1 MRGGCFIGG
10 LVVLA
15 LAGCVQYDAFA
26 PRNTTVTERAAARH
40 AKADG
45 PLTIAELDELTNV
58 FADNYVARVAT
69 ACDQVIESAKESGDI
84 ADASYLK
91 VVTAISTY
99 DIVSEPDA
107 LSQLLDLLTLVTVQ
121 HLVWVEEG
129 VAKTLF
135 EDGATPIIE
144 AMDAGQS
151 DLFTLAARALKPEQI
166 AEVQDQVRT
175 WRKKNA
181 DLRFVAMVR
190 FEQAASERAAALES
204 TVRSGGGLMA
214 PVNDAVDSLERARR
228 LAERSFYV
236 GKRLPMMIG
245 WQLDHVISR
254 ALMRN
259 ELAGGLQSL
268 ERTSTLSESI
278 PNELREIRGLL
289 QTEPRKI
296 IDELAAR
303 QQAADKTLATLGDT
317 IAAGAKLVDSAQ
329 ETAATAD
336 RTIAS
341 AEKASAELRETLAA
355 ADRLLT
361 RLESAGL
368 SGSSARRLEDYTV
381 AAEKVAAMAKEI
393 NQAIK
398 SGDELLASAAWE
410 QRLGDINAA
419 ARERLLQTTGAAE
432 AVTDRAFWRVLLA
445 IGALLIAGM
454 AYKMFAVWVTK
465 RQVQN

>member
-15 LAGCVQYDAFA
+15 LAGCTQYDAFA
-26 PRNTTVTERAAARH
+26 PRNTAATERAAARH
-40 AKADG
+40 ANPGG

-69 ACDQVIESAKESGDI
+69 ACDQVIEGAKESGDI

-99 DIVSEPDA
+99 DIASEPDA

-129 VAKTLF
+129 EAKTLF

-144 AMDAGQS
+144 AMDAGQAEA
-151 DLFTLAARALKPEQI
+151 LALAARALKPEQI
-166 AEVQDQVRT
+166 AEVQDQVRS

-190 FEQAASERAAALES
+190 FEQAASERAAALEA

-236 GKRLPMMIG
+236 GKRLPMMVG
-245 WQLDHVISR
+245 WQLDHVINR
-254 ALMRN
+254 AMMRK
-259 ELAGGLQSL
+259 ELTDSVAAL
-268 ERTSTLSESI
+268 ERTSTVADSI
-278 PNELREIRGLL
+278 PAELKELRTLL
-289 QTEPRKI
+289 QTEPRKLI
-296 IDELAAR
+296 EELAGR

-317 IAAGAKLVDSAQ
+317 IAAGAKLLDNAQSA
-329 ETAATAD
+329 TKAAD
-336 RTIAS
+336 QTIAH
-341 AEKASAELRETLAA
+341 AEKVSADLRETLAA
-355 ADRLLT
+355 ADKLLV
-361 RLESAGL
+361 RLEAAGL
-368 SGSSARRLEDYTV
+368 SGPNARVGEY
-381 AAEKVAAMAKEI
+381 AALADKVSGMAKEI
-393 NQAIK
+393 TEAVK
-398 SGDELLASAAWE
+398 SGDQLMASAAWQ
-410 QRLGDINAA
+410 QRLSEVNAA
-419 ARERLLQTTGAAE
+419 AKERVLQTSAAAE
-432 AVTDRAFWRVLLA
+432 SVTNLAFWRVLMA
-445 IGALLIAGM
+445 IGALLVAGVV
-454 AYKMFAVWVTK
+454 YKTYAVWVTK
-465 RQVQN
+465 R